1 MAMELGNKMQTA
13 LGIEMP
19 MSIYLQGPTINR
31 LADFVVE
38 SQTGGESSSSGS
50 SQGGAE
56 ALAADSKQ
64 GEAEVLAAAS
74 P

>member
-38 SQTGGESSSSGS
+38 SH
-50 SQGGAE
+50 
-56 ALAADSKQ
+56 ADTVQ
-64 GEAEVLAAAS
+64 VGTDATEEAETITAANS
-74 P
+74 